1 MLKPVAS
8 KLTGKCVVLASA
20 SPRRRDI
27 LTNIGLKFEVV
38 PSWYSEDLS
47 KAEYPAPY
55 AYATETAV
63 RKALEVAKRM
73 HERHQKTPDLV
84 IGADTVVA
92 IDGDI
97 LEKPAD
103 KPDAYRMLSRL
114 SGREHSVFTGVAL
127 VECCVCEGKLQTSVV
142 QFHEETRVKFAELS
156 EELLWDYIDSGEPMD
171 KAGGYGIQALGGMF
185 VESIHGDFLN
195 VVGLPLHHIFRKLGE
210 HYIDEAA
217 TEREPRRRAN
227 AAMGDSERDVDV
239 LIVGSGPHALTL
251 LTLLRNPGSR
261 PWDSLSGL
269 FGGLKLSAAA
279 KGRGGS
285 GGRRAGG
292 RRRGPGAVKE
302 MEEAGGSRGTAAD
315 GRSEEV
321 EPALASLGLEE
332 KAAEDGEETPLGP
345 QLLEVM
351 VVDTYGQWLVQWDKQ
366 FTALNIP
373 HLRSHALVHTDP
385 FDKRALQ
392 VFATQQRREGEL
404 RALPR
409 RLHILDENAFFNDGR
424 VGKRERRL
432 LSAGGCARQNE
443 LYFTLPSTRLFRDFF
458 THQDR
463 PFWEGLPTGRRLK
476 GHRSGPMAVPTVNDG
491 QPRQLSVA
499 GTGMGAGFV
508 GKTSEA
514 LCIKIEHY
522 SLAGAVTAGTV
533 DAILPV
539 LAAAGGGGG
548 DGGGDGGPIVDYF
561 QVTLK
566 GGSTVRAHHVVL
578 AAGPTRAA
586 MAVVP
591 DWVSSIG
598 ERFPEDRL
606 LHTTEFISRAGGS
619 VANVVSEPDEHV
631 LVVGGGLSSAH
642 MVLLAVEAGASSV
655 TWVMRKHLQVK
666 QFDVGDV
673 ETLVGRYAH
682 REHGVRLDGLP
693 FLRQFY
699 AERGPRRRLD
709 MIRQARKGGAVTPEA
724 YGQIRPLIE
733 AGIVSLR
740 AYCQVESASWSYKE
754 QRWRVVLS
762 TGKETWSGDR
772 IWLATGCKLDV
783 AQDPLL
789 ANVLRHFP
797 VPLVEGWPAIDDDLR
812 WATGCELYLMG
823 QYAALKVGPHAV
835 NLAGGQ
841 AASARIAK
849 AILQK
854 HREEQQEDSSSRAQ
868 EFIDHMHGLMWC

>member
-458 THQDR
+458 THQ
-463 PFWEGLPTGRRLK
+463 
-476 GHRSGPMAVPTVNDG
+476 
-491 QPRQLSVA
+491 
-499 GTGMGAGFV
+499 
-508 GKTSEA
+508 
-514 LCIKIEHY
+514 IEHY

>member
-1 MLKPVAS
+1 MLKPVVA

-92 IDGDI
+92 QRARAQRVHRRGVGRVLRSRGQVTDQRSAVSRGDASEVCRALGRVALGVHRQRRTNGQGGRI
-97 LEKPAD
+97 WNPGAGRDVRGEYP
-103 KPDAYRMLSRL
+103 RRL
-114 SGREHSVFTGVAL
+114 PQCGGVAPPP
-127 VECCVCEGKLQTSVV
+127 
-142 QFHEETRVKFAELS
+142 R
-156 EELLWDYIDSGEPMD
+156 
-171 KAGGYGIQALGGMF
+171 
-185 VESIHGDFLN
+185 
-195 VVGLPLHHIFRKLGE
+195 LPQV
-210 HYIDEAA
+210 
-217 TEREPRRRAN
+217 RRA
-227 AAMGDSERDVDV
+227 
-239 LIVGSGPHALTL
+239 LQ
-251 LTLLRNPGSR
+251 LRSCH
-261 PWDSLSGL
+261 
-269 FGGLKLSAAA
+269 
-279 KGRGGS
+279 
-285 GGRRAGG
+285 
-292 RRRGPGAVKE
+292 
-302 MEEAGGSRGTAAD
+302 T
-315 GRSEEV
+315 
-321 EPALASLGLEE
+321 
-332 KAAEDGEETPLGP
+332 EDGEETPRGP

-392 VFATQQRREGEL
+392 VFATQRHREGEL

-443 LYFTLPSTRLFRDFF
+443 LYFTLPSTRLVRDFF
-458 THQDR
+458 THQ
-463 PFWEGLPTGRRLK
+463 
-476 GHRSGPMAVPTVNDG
+476 
-491 QPRQLSVA
+491 
-499 GTGMGAGFV
+499 
-508 GKTSEA
+508 
-514 LCIKIEHY
+514 IEHY

-539 LAAAGGGGG
+539 LAAAGVAGGGG
-548 DGGGDGGPIVDYF
+548 AAGGAAGGGKGGPIVDYF
-561 QVTLK
+561 RVTLK

-619 VANVVSEPDEHV
+619 VANVVSEPNEQV

-789 ANVLRHFP
+789 ANMLRHFP

-849 AILQK
+849 AILQQ

>member
-217 TEREPRRRAN
+217 T
-227 AAMGDSERDVDV
+227 
-239 LIVGSGPHALTL
+239 
-251 LTLLRNPGSR
+251 
-261 PWDSLSGL
+261 
-269 FGGLKLSAAA
+269 
-279 KGRGGS
+279 
-285 GGRRAGG
+285 
-292 RRRGPGAVKE
+292 
-302 MEEAGGSRGTAAD
+302 
-315 GRSEEV
+315 
-321 EPALASLGLEE
+321 
-332 KAAEDGEETPLGP
+332 
-345 QLLEVM
+345 
-351 VVDTYGQWLVQWDKQ
+351 
-366 FTALNIP
+366 
-373 HLRSHALVHTDP
+373 
-385 FDKRALQ
+385 RALQ

-458 THQDR
+458 THQ
-463 PFWEGLPTGRRLK
+463 
-476 GHRSGPMAVPTVNDG
+476 
-491 QPRQLSVA
+491 
-499 GTGMGAGFV
+499 
-508 GKTSEA
+508 
-514 LCIKIEHY
+514 IEHY

-823 QYAALKVGPHAV
+823 QYAALKVTNLCNWMAQVWTSIKVGPHAV

>member
-1 MLKPVAS
+1 MGDLKRWSQRWPPWAW
-8 KLTGKCVVLASA
+8 
-20 SPRRRDI
+20 RRRQPRTERRPRLARSCWRSWWWTRTGSGWCSGTSSSRPSTSHTYARMRWSTPTPLTSERCRCLRRSNAGRGSCERCPGGSTSWTRMPSSTTGAWASVSAGCCRRVAAPGRTSSISHCPVRGSFATSSRTRNIQVNLDI
-27 LTNIGLKFEVV
+27 RDEPAAAAAQPSLTTPARATHTVAVV
-38 PSWYSEDLS
+38 VD
-47 KAEYPAPY
+47 
-55 AYATETAV
+55 ETPPMAAAAGV
-63 RKALEVAKRM
+63 
-73 HERHQKTPDLV
+73 
-84 IGADTVVA
+84 
-92 IDGDI
+92 
-97 LEKPAD
+97 
-103 KPDAYRMLSRL
+103 S
-114 SGREHSVFTGVAL
+114 TGVYGDG
-127 VECCVCEGKLQTSVV
+127 VHRTCYEC
-142 QFHEETRVKFAELS
+142 
-156 EELLWDYIDSGEPMD
+156 
-171 KAGGYGIQALGGMF
+171 
-185 VESIHGDFLN
+185 
-195 VVGLPLHHIFRKLGE
+195 
-210 HYIDEAA
+210 
-217 TEREPRRRAN
+217 
-227 AAMGDSERDVDV
+227 
-239 LIVGSGPHALTL
+239 
-251 LTLLRNPGSR
+251 
-261 PWDSLSGL
+261 
-269 FGGLKLSAAA
+269 
-279 KGRGGS
+279 
-285 GGRRAGG
+285 GRRGLLARDCW
-292 RRRGPGAVKE
+292 RRRGGPLWAPNYYSGRFPQDQ
-302 MEEAGGSRGTAAD
+302 GSR
-315 GRSEEV
+315 
-321 EPALASLGLEE
+321 
-332 KAAEDGEETPLGP
+332 
-345 QLLEVM
+345 
-351 VVDTYGQWLVQWDKQ
+351 
-366 FTALNIP
+366 
-373 HLRSHALVHTDP
+373 
-385 FDKRALQ
+385 
-392 VFATQQRREGEL
+392 
-404 RALPR
+404 
-409 RLHILDENAFFNDGR
+409 
-424 VGKRERRL
+424 
-432 LSAGGCARQNE
+432 
-443 LYFTLPSTRLFRDFF
+443 
-458 THQDR
+458 DR

-823 QYAALKVGPHAV
+823 QYAALKVTNLCNWMAQVWTSIKVGPHAV